1 MTEVVQALKALI
13 QNPDIS
19 IPELMQ
25 HVPAPDFP
33 TGGTESSTSHFEVM

>member
-1 MTEVVQALKALI
+1 MTEIVHALKALI

-19 IPELMQ
+19 IEELIQ

-33 TGGTESSTSHFEVM
+33 TGGSATLTMSPEVM